1 MNKILI
7 TCTWIFLIF
16 MLYEIIEWKGS
27 KFFLRILKGLRMVWY
42 FLLYDLFAN
51 FLHQILYMLVMNSLL
66 IAFPVLHRSG
76 LQFSR
81 NESIYIGEW
90 GTISIGYERRIGRHC
105 CFQELQEVCI
115 YSYPLSRKPSI
126 DMRLLFRYITNI
138 FCLSS
143 NMFWYIQMG

>member
-1 MNKILI
+1 
-7 TCTWIFLIF
+7 
-16 MLYEIIEWKGS
+16 
-27 KFFLRILKGLRMVWY
+27 
-42 FLLYDLFAN
+42 
-51 FLHQILYMLVMNSLL
+51 MLVMNSLL

-138 FCLSS
+138 LSL
-143 NMFWYIQMG
+143 IQYVLVHSDGVM